1 MAVVLSM
8 IAKGL
13 YIIGGVTV
21 FFAILCLSTL
31 NAKPNAKNQALLAQL
46 SPEQIAQGKKNARNA
61 IIYIFSCFRHWDTKK
76 QVLQIL
82 SNSCCF
88 SSMPN
93 STF

>member
-31 NAKPNAKNQALLAQL
+31 NCLLYTSDA
-46 SPEQIAQGKKNARNA
+46 AD
-61 IIYIFSCFRHWDTKK
+61 DTR
-76 QVLQIL
+76 
-82 SNSCCF
+82 
-88 SSMPN
+88 
-93 STF
+93 

>member
-61 IIYIFSCFRHWDTKK
+61 IIYIFLLGLILALIGY
-76 QVLQIL
+76 VLSVL
-82 SNSCCF
+82 SGRL
-88 SSMPN
+88 
-93 STF
+93 

>member
-61 IIYIFSCFRHWDTKK
+61 IIYIFLLGLILALIGY
-76 QVLQIL
+76 VL
-82 SNSCCF
+82 SVF
-88 SSMPN
+88 SDRL
-93 STF
+93 

>member
-13 YIIGGVTV
+13 YIIGEVTV

-61 IIYIFSCFRHWDTKK
+61 IIYIFLLGLILALIGY
-76 QVLQIL
+76 VL
-82 SNSCCF
+82 SVF
-88 SSMPN
+88 SGRL
-93 STF
+93 

>member
-46 SPEQIAQGKKNARNA
+46 SPEQIAKGKKNARNA
-61 IIYIFSCFRHWDTKK
+61 IIYIFLLGLILALIGY
-76 QVLQIL
+76 VL
-82 SNSCCF
+82 SVF
-88 SSMPN
+88 SGRL
-93 STF
+93 

>member
-46 SPEQIAQGKKNARNA
+46 SPEQIAPGKKNARNA
-61 IIYIFSCFRHWDTKK
+61 IIYIFLLGLILALIGY
-76 QVLQIL
+76 VL
-82 SNSCCF
+82 SVF
-88 SSMPN
+88 SGRL
-93 STF
+93 

>member
-61 IIYIFSCFRHWDTKK
+61 IIYIFLLGLILALIGY
-76 QVLQIL
+76 VL
-82 SNSCCF
+82 SVF
-88 SSMPN
+88 SGRL
-93 STF
+93 

>member
-46 SPEQIAQGKKNARNA
+46 SP
-61 IIYIFSCFRHWDTKK
+61 
-76 QVLQIL
+76 
-82 SNSCCF
+82 
-88 SSMPN
+88 
-93 STF
+93 

>member
-61 IIYIFSCFRHWDTKK
+61 IIYIFLMGLILALIGY
-76 QVLQIL
+76 VL
-82 SNSCCF
+82 SVF
-88 SSMPN
+88 SGRL
-93 STF
+93 